1 MIASA
6 DGRIAVEGRSV
17 GLGHPADRALLRELR
32 TAADA
37 ILVGTGTLRAERY
50 ANLLDDEQRAHRV
63 AAGLEPEPI
72 VATISRRLDLPGDI
86 PLLAEPTARVQVY
99 TEADGEVPSQGA
111 WVAVQ
116 RFEPGRLTMPAILEH
131 LRTERGARAILCE
144 GGPRLLRELV
154 AADCVDDLMLTVAP
168 MLVAGDA
175 PTPLRG
181 DVIDPPA
188 GWPCATSTAPT
199 TTSSC
204 TTRCEQPAPARPHRR
219 RAGRPPADHGDRQ
232 RRRRLVL
239 RRRAPGHARRARC
252 SADSSSSPRAPT
264 SSTSAASRASPTR
277 RPPRPTRRPRASCR
291 SWSAWRPRAS
301 ASRST
306 RGSRRSRARPSR
318 PAP

>member
-1 MIASA
+1 MPALAAPPGPVRPALSGHRRGPTRDDARVTDAGLRPLTDTSTAWSARKVVRALGLRETSADPPRRPRVVAAMIASA

-32 TAADA
+32 TAVDA

-116 RFEPGRLTMPAILEH
+116 RFEPGELTMPAILEH

-144 GGPRLLRELV
+144 GGPR
-154 AADCVDDLMLTVAP
+154 C
-168 MLVAGDA
+168 
-175 PTPLRG
+175 
-181 DVIDPPA
+181 
-188 GWPCATSTAPT
+188 CASW
-199 TTSSC
+199 
-204 TTRCEQPAPARPHRR
+204 
-219 RAGRPPADHGDRQ
+219 
-232 RRRRLVL
+232 
-239 RRRAPGHARRARC
+239 
-252 SADSSSSPRAPT
+252 SPRTA
-264 SSTSAASRASPTR
+264 STT
-277 RPPRPTRRPRASCR
+277 
-291 SWSAWRPRAS
+291 
-301 ASRST
+301 
-306 RGSRRSRARPSR
+306 
-318 PAP
+318 